1 MKSGDGVTA
10 KVRASRRTA
19 SSGRIW
25 AVAAALSVGWLAAV
39 AGVVVGAGVPL
50 VLGLP
55 LLVIVAVALAPV
67 MLIWS
72 GAGLAV
78 QSQRLA
84 AEVHRTQALT
94 DTMLAPSLAVAGD
107 ASRIVA
113 GVRIEVEQLEAR
125 VVETIQQ
132 LSIASERLRLT
143 AESNAA
149 DARRR
154 IDELSE
160 AAFAAGR
167 TANQVF
173 EARIA
178 DADAMV
184 RRSAELVDEVAGHGA
199 ARLSA
204 TSEQA
209 QAALRAVDAL
219 IDEVDSR
226 AAKLPR
232 ALGVQAEQVRV
243 AVSGGLT
250 ALAAE
255 ARRTAEQAALADEAL
270 QARVR
275 RNFEMLSET
284 VKLMGMMASAAPL
297 IRPPEPAPPLDLDP
311 QDSGE
316 AAELERPRLRL
327 APTERD
333 QAYTSVF
340 AGEEPPPAAAEADL
354 DDEAADPADDAPAET
369 WTWSDLLA
377 SLGDGEAEAPRDA
390 AGAALEAELAA
401 MGVDPATAPSPELVL
416 EALGPSRHLAGVRD
430 LVRRQAPAQI
440 RRVERRLQ
448 IDERLRGE
456 AEAFVARGRERLAL
470 AAAGDDESLAR
481 MLASRDARLL
491 LLLDAASET
500 IA

>member
-1 MKSGDGVTA
+1 MKSGEAVSA
-10 KVRASRRTA
+10 RARANRGAAA
-19 SSGRIW
+19 SGPIW
-25 AVAAALSVGWLAAV
+25 GLAAALSLVWLVAV

-50 VLGLP
+50 VLGVP
-55 LLVIVAVALAPV
+55 LLAIVAVALAPV
-67 MLIWS
+67 MLIWT

-78 QSQRLA
+78 ETQRLA
-84 AEVHRTQALT
+84 AEVHRTRVLT
-94 DTMLAPSLAVAGD
+94 DTMLAPSLAAAGD
-107 ASRIVA
+107 AGQIVA
-113 GVRIEVEQLEAR
+113 GVRIEVEQLESR
-125 VVETIQQ
+125 VADTIQQ
-132 LSIASERLRLT
+132 LATASERLRLT

-184 RRSAELVDEVAGHGA
+184 RRSAELVDEVADRGA

-204 TSEQA
+204 TSDEA
-209 QAALRAVDAL
+209 QAALKAVDAL
-219 IDEVDSR
+219 IDEVDAR

-297 IRPPEPAPPLDLDP
+297 IRPPEPEPSVDP
-311 QDSGE
+311 GPQESGE
-316 AAELERPRLRL
+316 AAALERPRLRL

-340 AGEEPPPAAAEADL
+340 AGEEPAPAAAEADV
-354 DDEAADPADDAPAET
+354 DDEAVDPTDDASGET

-377 SLGDGEAEAPRDA
+377 SLGDGETEAPRDA

-416 EALGPSRHLAGVRD
+416 EALGPSRNLAGARD

-448 IDERLRGE
+448 IDERLRDE
-456 AEAFVARGRERLAL
+456 AEAFLARGRERLAQ
-470 AAAGDDESLAR
+470 AAAGDDEGLAR